1 MFTDFRYYIPTK
13 ILFGNGIL
21 DSLHK
26 EKLPGKKALIVMT
39 AGQSAVRYGY
49 IDRLHKQLDKNGINY
64 VICNNITTNPTKD
77 QVMEASK
84 YAAQNQCDFVI
95 GLGGGSC
102 LDAAKAIAVVLANGG
117 DLWDYFHGGTA
128 KAQPVKRPML
138 PVVAITTTA
147 GTGSETD
154 QWMVISNPEKNE
166 KIGFGYSRSFP
177 TLAVVD
183 PTLMVSVPPMLTAYH
198 GLDALFHSAEGYI
211 SSKANPISDL
221 FALKSISLI
230 GKSLV
235 KAVNEGHDLEARGD
249 VALANTLSGMLLA
262 ITSLTAEH
270 AMEDGLSGMHSDLMH
285 GAGLVLISEAYY
297 THIAELGHSNDR
309 MLEMAK
315 ALGMVKATEPM
326 DFVRA
331 LVDILRACKVHG
343 QKMSDFGIKKEE
355 FPIVVSLAKQN
366 ASSEFYAEK
375 KVLSD
380 EECIQIL
387 EKSYI

>member
-1 MFTDFRYYIPTK
+1 MNFRYYIPTK
-13 ILFGNGIL
+13 ILFGNGVL

-39 AGQSAVRYGY
+39 SGQSAIKYGY
-49 IDRLHKQLDKNGINY
+49 LDRLQKQLDLSGVKYAIY
-64 VICNNITTNPTKD
+64 NNITTNPTRD

-84 YAAQNQCDFVI
+84 LAAENMCDFVI

-102 LDAAKAIAVVLANGG
+102 LDAAKAIAIVLANGG
-117 DLWDYFHGGTA
+117 DLWDYFHGGSA
-128 KAQPVKRPML
+128 KAQPVKKTML

-183 PTLMVSVPPMLTAYH
+183 PTLMLSVPPILTAYH
-198 GLDALFHSAEGYI
+198 GLDALFHSTEGYI

-221 FALKSISLI
+221 FALKSIGLI

-235 KAVNEGHDLEARGD
+235 KAVREGNDLEARGD
-249 VALANTLSGMLLA
+249 VALASTLSGMLLA

-270 AMEDGLSGMHSDLMH
+270 AMEDGLSGLHPELLH

-297 THIAELGHSNDR
+297 SYIAELGHSNER
-309 MLEMAK
+309 MVEMAK
-315 ALGMVKATEPM
+315 ALGMVDAKEPM
-326 DFVRA
+326 DFIKA
-331 LVDILRACKVHG
+331 LVDLLKACGVYG
-343 QKMSDFGIKKEE
+343 IKMSDFGITKEE
-355 FPIVVSLAKQN
+355 FPTVVSLAKQN

-375 KVLSD
+375 KVLTD
-380 EECIQIL
+380 EECIRIL
-387 EKSYI
+387 ERSYL